1 MAWAN
6 GLIDLAMPYMI
17 QTMRDYVGRVDIL
30 MQERKDSR
38 EDKKV
43 SVPCLV
49 PQSRAFSSD
58 AVVVIVL
65 TSADGAGFAACPG
78 QQGMQAG
85 TCLPMLLSRT
95 CATCRDSMLQGS

>member
-43 SVPCLV
+43 RAPCIM
-49 PQSRAFSSD
+49 PRNDA
-58 AVVVIVL
+58 AVVLVL
-65 TSADGAGFAACPG
+65 TFAYGADCCGMPRRAGHAGWHLPNSAVSQDVGCGP
-78 QQGMQAG
+78 
-85 TCLPMLLSRT
+85 
-95 CATCRDSMLQGS
+95 

>member
-38 EDKKV
+38 EDKKASAPFIV
-43 SVPCLV
+43 QQPQALV
-49 PQSRAFSSD
+49 
-58 AVVVIVL
+58 
-65 TSADGAGFAACPG
+65 T
-78 QQGMQAG
+78 
-85 TCLPMLLSRT
+85 MLLF
-95 CATCRDSMLQGS
+95 